1 MNFLEVMASVELVL
15 ESGGVPLI
23 IGDSGIGKTALIKR
37 ICKEKKLHCV
47 TIDANLL
54 KEGEIGGLP
63 TLEEYEIITNNA
75 NIKRKRTVYAV
86 HNKLQEIEEKAAK
99 DIDKEIVLF
108 IDEINRCDH
117 AVQQELMNI
126 ILNREINGFILPLN
140 VKVVAAMN
148 PSSNFNEYA
157 NSNYQVVEMDPAQED
172 RFVWLEMEADVNSWI
187 KWGMEV
193 EETYNGT
200 GESNVDKSVLEFI
213 TSYPQYLNTPQ
224 STEMIKATPRSWKR
238 VSDSYR
244 VFIKSSDR
252 ISNKIFFNVVKGNV
266 GPSIA
271 HEFCSFIEN
280 GNRIIISVEEI
291 LAMESITEDL
301 KKIIQSE
308 SHTKLYLLAKNLLNS
323 ISHIE
328 KNKKEIQLFSD
339 MLQFY
344 PLDLKLGLMREIKQD
359 YKDTVYKKFL
369 QNETFVNGYFS
380 MFMQRED

>member
-1 MNFLEVMASVELVL
+1 MNFLEVMACVELVL

-63 TLEEYEIITNNA
+63 TLEEYEVTTNSGS
-75 NIKRKRTVYAV
+75 IKRKRTVYAV
-86 HNKLQEIEEKAAK
+86 HNKLQEIEAKAVK
-99 DIDKEIVLF
+99 DSEEEIMLF

-126 ILNREINGFILPLN
+126 ILNREINGFILPSN

-148 PSSNFNEYA
+148 PSSNFNENT

-172 RFVWLEMEADVNSWI
+172 RFVWIEMEADVNSWI
-187 KWGMEV
+187 KWGMDLDK
-193 EETYNGT
+193 TYNVE
-200 GESNVDKSVLEFI
+200 GESNVDKAVLEFI

-224 STEMIKATPRSWKR
+224 STEMVKATPRSWKR

-244 VFIKSSDR
+244 VFVKSSDR

-266 GPSIA
+266 GTSIA
-271 HEFCSFIEN
+271 HEFCNFIEN
-280 GNRIIISVEEI
+280 DNKTIISVEEI
-291 LAMESITEDL
+291 LEMGSITEEL
-301 KKIIQSE
+301 KKIIRNE
-308 SHTKLYLLAKNLLNS
+308 SHTKLYLLAKNILNLVS
-323 ISHIE
+323 DIE
-328 KNKKEIQLFSD
+328 DNKREVQLFSD

-344 PLDLKLGLMREIKQD
+344 PLDLKIGLMREIKQD
-359 YKDTVYKKFL
+359 YKHEVYKEFL

-380 MFMQRED
+380 IFMQRED